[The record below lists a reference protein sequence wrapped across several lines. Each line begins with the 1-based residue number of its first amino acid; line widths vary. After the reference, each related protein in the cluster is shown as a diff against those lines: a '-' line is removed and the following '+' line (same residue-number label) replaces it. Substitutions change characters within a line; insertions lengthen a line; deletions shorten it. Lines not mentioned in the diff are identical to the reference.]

1 MLQPLQTKILLLF
14 QASLQ
19 LWAPFI
25 SSYTVQYIYILIHII
40 LRIQTRCSFCRV
52 FLFVLFRFSWKP
64 HLEPTW
70 THRTL
75 PAGKTRTKNTAPLV
89 TPGNFTRQLMYSAS
103 NAAWKLQRK
112 WWSRFDSDIVKG
124 FVNCN
129 LHLTSCKGL
138 RSRAANN
145 YVYFIVQTCNLY
157 IYINIYVYFCTS
169 ICFLRMLQQVI
180 WRVDLSDLSP
190 KKKTGRQGY
199 WPRSSGTKVSN
210 KTPGTSHVSG

>member
-157 IYINIYVYFCTS
+157 IYI
-169 ICFLRMLQQVI
+169 
-180 WRVDLSDLSP
+180 
-190 KKKTGRQGY
+190 
-199 WPRSSGTKVSN
+199 
-210 KTPGTSHVSG
+210 